1 MNELVLNLSHTF
13 FLLGQGCKVRIVAS
27 TLAKLQGREESN
39 LSRHIKNIA
48 FNTQRK

>member
-1 MNELVLNLSHTF
+1 MNEPVLDLSHTF
-13 FLLGQGCKVRIVAS
+13 FFLGQGCKVSVVAS

-39 LSRHIKNIA
+39 VSHHIKNIA